1 MMIIGKA
8 KIDKRGRVQ
17 LPRTFLEANDL
28 VRGEDCVIYC
38 PVMNSDEAIKLVF
51 IKKPAT
57 AISPEELTY
66 GEE

>member
-1 MMIIGKA
+1 MIIGKA

-51 IKKPAT
+51 IKK
-57 AISPEELTY
+57 